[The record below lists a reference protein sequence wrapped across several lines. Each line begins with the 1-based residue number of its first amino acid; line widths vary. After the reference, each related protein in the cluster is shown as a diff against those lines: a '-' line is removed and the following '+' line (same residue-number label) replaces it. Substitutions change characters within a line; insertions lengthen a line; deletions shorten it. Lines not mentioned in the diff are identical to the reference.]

1 MAKRQRTSKR
11 KTEQQDD
18 IHQRMTPAELA
29 VKCAASNDAGE
40 PVTEQQIG
48 ELAQR
53 GGLLD
58 SAGTLDLAEYTAFL
72 IQELYGSAKRTD

>member
-1 MAKRQRTSKR
+1 VKKRQDKSKSKPKR
-11 KTEQQDD
+11 QQHQDD
-18 IHQRMTPAELA
+18 LHQRLTPAELA
-29 VKCAASNDAGE
+29 AKCAASN
-40 PVTEQQIG
+40 EQQMR

-72 IQELYGSAKRTD
+72 IQELHGSAKRKT

>member
-1 MAKRQRTSKR
+1 VAKRQRTSKS

-18 IHQRMTPAELA
+18 IHQRLTPAELA
-29 VKCAASNDAGE
+29 AKCTDAGQ
-40 PVTEQQIG
+40 PVTEQQIR

-72 IQELYGSAKRTD
+72 IQELHGSAKRKT